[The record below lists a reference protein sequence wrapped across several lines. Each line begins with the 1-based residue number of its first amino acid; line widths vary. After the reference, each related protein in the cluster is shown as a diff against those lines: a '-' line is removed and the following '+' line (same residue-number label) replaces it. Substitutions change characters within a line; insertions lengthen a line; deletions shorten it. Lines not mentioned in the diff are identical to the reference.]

1 MLYMNQAFNKKNIA
15 IEPMDVK
22 DIDDMHK
29 KFLLNTKSP
38 VFAETLRY
46 CEKVANSNSNV
57 LLIGE
62 SGTGKEVAAKYIHL
76 CSQRASNDVVAVNC
90 SAFTETLLESELFG
104 YEQGAFT
111 GALKAKKGKF
121 ELAHEGTLFL
131 DEIGDTSLLTQV
143 KLLRVIETKKF
154 ERIGSNTPMLI
165 DFRLICAT
173 NKDLEENILNATFRE
188 DFFYRIS
195 TIAIRIPPLRERKE
209 DLMDMINFFLE
220 QSCIENRREITY
232 IEPEVN
238 EFLYNYDYPG
248 NVRELKNTID
258 RLVILSEDGVIKKD
272 NLPILHS
279 IARMKPSSTSNTFQ
293 SIISLKEF
301 RKNTESKYLQWVLN
315 QVNGNVAEAAR
326 RLDISSRQLFNKINE
341 YGLQK

>member
-1 MLYMNQAFNKKNIA
+1 MGEYTNNKEINNIKKN
-15 IEPMDVK
+15 
-22 DIDDMHK
+22 
-29 KFLLNTKSP
+29 FFLNTKSP
-38 VFAETLRY
+38 AFAESLRY
-46 CEKVANSNSNV
+46 CEKVANSNANV

-62 SGTGKEVAAKYIHL
+62 SGTGKEVASQYIHA
-76 CSQRASNDVVAVNC
+76 CSPRASNNMVTVNC

-111 GALKAKKGKF
+111 GALKSKKGKF

-143 KLLRVIETKKF
+143 KLLRVIETKEF

-173 NKDLEENILNATFRE
+173 NNDLEENILNNTFRE
-188 DFFYRIS
+188 DFFFRIS

-209 DLMDMINFFLE
+209 DLMDMVQFFLK
-220 QSCIENRREITY
+220 QACVENKCEISY

-248 NVRELKNTID
+248 NIRELKNTID
-258 RLVILSEDGVIKKD
+258 RLVVLSENGIIRKD
-272 NLPILHS
+272 DLPILYAIGKHKSGFSTNRFES
-279 IARMKPSSTSNTFQ
+279 IVP
-293 SIISLKEF
+293 LKDF
-301 RKNTESKYLQWVLN
+301 RKDTETKYLQWVLDE
-315 QVNGNVAEAAR
+315 VNGNVAEASR
-326 RLDISSRQLFNKINE
+326 RLDISTRQLFNKINE